1 MCINIV
7 EIWFWITDGQILSI
21 FDRVTY
27 NMSIYSFWIII
38 LENINGFSPNL
49 ICAMIL
55 WRSEF
60 ELLTGKFHQFLTELS
75 TCDRSVFSFPD
86 DNLSMDFHE
95 TWFVHQYCGNLV

>member
-1 MCINIV
+1 
-7 EIWFWITDGQILSI
+7 
-21 FDRVTY
+21 
-27 NMSIYSFWIII
+27 MSIYSFWIIT

-86 DNLSMDFHE
+86 DNFNKCQWIFTKLGLCISIVE
-95 TWFVHQYCGNLV
+95 IWFRIAHWQISSILDTVICHNTSIF